1 MCYPD
6 LAIVLSGSEISVIL
20 PLRNRYLH
28 KPSVNW
34 NDIASLI
41 AWIRDLG
48 IKELFIRICV
58 TDSTLIGM
66 ALDIAVKLRTSDNI
80 VGLSVSTTAERNPRR
95 VLPRLQETLNNS
107 VFWGGNAPLLG
118 TALFSPWASR
128 LVCDAAGNS
137 IPLRRKAL
145 FGMANDPCRIRA
157 LLTWSGVYC
166 RGPNWSFVSHI
177 GKGAIR

>member
-28 KPSVNW
+28 KPPVNR

-48 IKELFIRICV
+48 IKELFIRIRV

-66 ALDIAVKLRTSDNI
+66 ALDIAFKLRTSDNI
-80 VGLSVSTTAERNPRR
+80 VGLSVSTMAERKPR
-95 VLPRLQETLNNS
+95 PRADNETRS
-107 VFWGGNAPLLG
+107 
-118 TALFSPWASR
+118 
-128 LVCDAAGNS
+128 
-137 IPLRRKAL
+137 
-145 FGMANDPCRIRA
+145 
-157 LLTWSGVYC
+157 
-166 RGPNWSFVSHI
+166 
-177 GKGAIR
+177 